1 MDPPCA
7 QLDRNKRRG
16 EAYSFAVMQPPL
28 QQNDPFGLCGQ
39 VLAQKYEVHELFA
52 EGGFSLVYRGMH
64 RIWKRP
70 IAIKVLRTRGA
81 AAEVASAMRETFLRE
96 GGFLAELS
104 SRSTAIVQAWDVG
117 THTTTEGEWLPY
129 MVLEWLDGEPLEQ
142 VLIREAGR
150 PWSLAQAMQL
160 LGPVAHA
167 LQLAHERGIA
177 HRDIKPDNLFVV
189 GRAPGEPGTVKILDF
204 GVAKVMESGA
214 VRAALATTGGT
225 VRSFTPA
232 YGAPEQFSPSYGATG
247 PWTDVYALALS
258 MVELLTGRPPL
269 GGSEIVELAKS
280 SMDPVNRPTPL
291 ARGALVSRNVD
302 EVFLRALAVSP
313 GARYANAGEFWSALE
328 NAVSGEQ
335 MEEASRLASSQPST
349 VPVELSAQ
357 KPRRGLI
364 WAALGVGALVGLGVG
379 GVLLLSANNRE
390 RSVLE
395 GARLDQSPVV
405 LGVAAKFRCPEGM
418 ARIPGGQFYQGS
430 DADDAMATEKPAHQV
445 KLPAFC
451 IDLTEVTTRAYQ
463 ACSDGGGCKRA
474 SSFVR
479 WPNITEAQ
487 KASYGPLCNV
497 GDPSRADHP
506 INCVDWS
513 MASTYCKAAGG
524 RLPTE
529 AEWEYAT
536 RGPDGRV
543 YPWGD
548 EDPTPKHLNA
558 CGSECVEW
566 GKTHDESLSALF
578 SGNDGFA
585 NTAPVGRYPAGRSRF
600 GPLDVVGNVWEWV
613 ADWHGPYN
621 AAEKTRPTGPATG
634 ERRVIRGG
642 AWNGSEK
649 SWLRPSFRYA
659 QDPTALSHG
668 IGFRCVMELPH

>member
-1 MDPPCA
+1 
-7 QLDRNKRRG
+7 
-16 EAYSFAVMQPPL
+16 MQPPL
-28 QQNDPFGLCGQ
+28 HQNDPFGLCGQ

-52 EGGFSLVYRGMH
+52 EGGFSFVYRGMH

-70 IAIKVLRTRGA
+70 IAIKVLRTKGA
-81 AAEVASAMRETFLRE
+81 AAEVAAAMRETFLRE
-96 GGFLAELS
+96 GALLAELS

-117 THTTTEGEWLPY
+117 THTTAEGEWLPY
-129 MVLEWLDGEPLEQ
+129 MVLEWLEGEPLEQ
-142 VLIREAGR
+142 VLVREGGR
-150 PWSLAQAMQL
+150 PWSLARAMSVL
-160 LGPVAHA
+160 APVAHA

-177 HRDIKPDNLFVV
+177 HRDIKPDNLFIV
-189 GRAPGEPGTVKILDF
+189 GRGLGEPGTVKILDF

-214 VRAALATTGGT
+214 VRAALATTGGS

-247 PWTDVYALALS
+247 PWTDVYALTLL
-258 MVELLTGRPPL
+258 MVELLTGHRPL
-269 GGSEIVELAKS
+269 TGNEIVELAKS

-291 ARGALVSRNVD
+291 ARGAMLPRNVD
-302 EVFLRALAVSP
+302 DVFERALAVSP
-313 GARYANAGEFWSALE
+313 TARYTNAGEFWAALE
-328 NAVSGEQ
+328 RAVDGDDTRTVPPAHADSSHANLRAVGG
-335 MEEASRLASSQPST
+335 LVSSQPPTAS
-349 VPVELSAQ
+349 VELSPP
-357 KPRRGLI
+357 KSRRGFVWLGLGAGSMLALALG
-364 WAALGVGALVGLGVG
+364 AALLVQSHDRERRLLVGAK
-379 GVLLLSANNRE
+379 
-390 RSVLE
+390 
-395 GARLDQSPVV
+395 LDRSPVV
-405 LGVAAKFRCPEGM
+405 VDLAAKFRCPEGM

-430 DADDAMATEKPAHQV
+430 DADDAMESEKPAHQV

-463 ACSDGGGCKRA
+463 VCSDAGKCKRA
-474 SSFVR
+474 SGTVR

-487 KASYGPLCNV
+487 KTSYGPLCNA

-513 MASTYCKAAGG
+513 MAVHYCKVRGG

-558 CGSECVEW
+558 CGNECVEW
-566 GKTHDESLSALF
+566 GKSHDESLTALF
-578 SGNDGFA
+578 AGDDGFA
-585 NTAPVGRYPAGRSRF
+585 NTAPVGRYPLGRSRF

-621 AAEKTRPTGPATG
+621 PAEKTRPTGPATG

-642 AWNGSEK
+642 AWNGSQK

-659 QDPTALSHG
+659 QDPTAFSHG
-668 IGFRCVMELPH
+668 IGFRCAMELPH